1 MFSAYSPRAA
11 NAYQRINVETS
22 MHTMDQHQL
31 VSLLYEG
38 VLNSIATARGAMAR
52 GDVLGKVNAISKAV
66 RILEEGLSTS
76 LDKVDGGELAQNLGA
91 LYDYCIHRLILANA
105 RNDDALMQEVMRL
118 IEPVATG
125 WSEIK
130 KSGLTMSHMLIDYY
144 KAIEDSSA
152 KMLEAA
158 KLKDWDGVVR
168 YEGACAVLIEQL
180 RFKSQEH
187 ELLPEHRREKTRIM
201 QRILRNDAQIRCLAE
216 PWLAQFEHLFE
227 GQPQMMH

>member
-76 LDKVDGGELAQNLGA
+76 LDKVDGGELAQNLEA

-125 WSEIK
+125 WNEIK
-130 KSGLTMSHMLIDYY
+130 KSG
-144 KAIEDSSA
+144 ASA
-152 KMLEAA
+152 AETLASGQSVLVEA
-158 KLKDWDGVVR
+158 
-168 YEGACAVLIEQL
+168 
-180 RFKSQEH
+180 
-187 ELLPEHRREKTRIM
+187 
-201 QRILRNDAQIRCLAE
+201 
-216 PWLAQFEHLFE
+216 
-227 GQPQMMH
+227 